1 MRFPTVILILHIFEK
16 RSDVFA
22 LEVDLLPADQRDSFG
37 KFLISKWTEETSN
50 ALWGQNLN
58 ADLIA
63 GRI

>member
-1 MRFPTVILILHIFEK
+1 MVILILHIFEK
-16 RSDVFA
+16 GPMY
-22 LEVDLLPADQRDSFG
+22 LLKRLIYCRLTGGTRLANFSFP
-37 KFLISKWTEETSN
+37 KWTEETSN